1 MTEISTEELAQWLES
16 IMVGP
21 LCLAPLTNAEYN
33 ACSDALTEAAARLR
47 ALAEDAERL
56 DFVGKGYVVVDAT
69 AGDTVVVEDHDI
81 GSQDVDVYMYEAP
94 TLRQAIDKARQ
105 IELAPVTSRLS

>member
-47 ALAEDAERL
+47 SLAEDAERL
-56 DFVGKGYVVVDAT
+56 DYVQGWIEFGHEINCGGGEVEMVDHDNAIAFVG
-69 AGDTVVVEDHDI
+69 GD
-81 GSQDVDVYMYEAP
+81 
-94 TLRQAIDKARQ
+94 LRQAIDKARHD
-105 IELAPVTSRLS
+105 